1 VSKQTN
7 EVHLID
13 IAIPGDLQLSQK
25 SLERRKKYM
34 DLRIEIMRV
43 WKCRR
48 AFVIP
53 IIVGT
58 LGSIPKD
65 LPLQLEKLQLPVSR
79 ITTLQKCVLY
89 ATTSL
94 LRRYFTV

>member
-1 VSKQTN
+1 
-7 EVHLID
+7 
-13 IAIPGDLQLSQK
+13 
-25 SLERRKKYM
+25 M

-53 IIVGT
+53 IIVGA

-65 LPLQLEKLQLPVSR
+65 LPLQLDKLQLPVSQ
-79 ITTLQKCVLY
+79 IKTFQKSILY

-94 LRRYFTV
+94 LRRYLTV